1 MGGRRSALG
10 GAAVLVWAG
19 TLVLYAAT
27 GIGGW
32 AAVPALAAAVLAAL
46 ALPTPPRPG
55 ARADGPGRRV
65 QSPLP
70 TGPAPM
76 GLGFPVPA
84 GLPPGLSE
92 SLSEGLSEAG
102 PVGSGPVF
110 RSDVSGSVL
119 AWADGDAAVAG
130 SGAGAGHRPL
140 LEFADDPLTP
150 VAAETVTEGLERL
163 FLRLGPPPGA
173 ARSPDRTAPTPR
185 GDDR

>member
-1 MGGRRSALG
+1 MGSRRSVLG

-27 GIGGW
+27 GIGWW

-92 SLSEGLSEAG
+92 GLSEVG
-102 PVGSGPVF
+102 PVGSGPVY

-140 LEFADDPLTP
+140 LEYADDPLTP

>member
-1 MGGRRSALG
+1 MESRRSVLG

-27 GIGGW
+27 GIGWW

-92 SLSEGLSEAG
+92 VG
-102 PVGSGPVF
+102 PVGSGPVY
-110 RSDVSGSVL
+110 RSDVS
-119 AWADGDAAVAG
+119 G

-140 LEFADDPLTP
+140 LEYADDPLTP

>member
-1 MGGRRSALG
+1 MGNGRPVLG
-10 GAAVLVWAG
+10 GAAVLVWSG
-19 TLVLYAAT
+19 TLALYAAT
-27 GIGGW
+27 GIGWW

-65 QSPLP
+65 RSPLP

-76 GLGFPVPA
+76 GLGFPVPE
-84 GLPPGLSE
+84 GLPPG
-92 SLSEGLSEAG
+92 LSEGLSEAG
-102 PVGSGPVF
+102 PVGSGTVY
-110 RSDVSGSVL
+110 RSGVSGSVL
-119 AWADGDAAVAG
+119 AWADGGAAVTG
-130 SGAGAGHRPL
+130 SGIGAGHRPL
-140 LEFADDPLTP
+140 LEYTDDPLTP

-173 ARSPDRTAPTPR
+173 ARSPDRSAPTPR